1 MGGEGSWPCGG
12 YFLALVSFCEHRQSS
27 IPCVASEKS
36 IRQRDAGPNSLKLAD
51 DCDMVK
57 SKGIRAGP

>member
-1 MGGEGSWPCGG
+1 MGSWPCGG
-12 YFLALVSFCEHRQSS
+12 YFLALVSFHEHRQSS

-36 IRQRDAGPNSLKLAD
+36 IRQRDGGPKNFKLAD
-51 DCDMVK
+51 DHNMGK

>member
-1 MGGEGSWPCGG
+1 M
-12 YFLALVSFCEHRQSS
+12 
-27 IPCVASEKS
+27 ASEKS